1 MFAMG
6 ERQTLCAMSALAT
19 APRWRQFCVGAFL
32 CAVPAFAAAQGAW
45 QPQKAVEIVVGTSP
59 GGGQDSS
66 ARFVQK
72 IIQDRQLTSVPTAVV
87 NKPGGGSSVGYAYL
101 NQHPG
106 DAHYIM
112 LLTVPLLTNH
122 ILGLSPIAPSDLSA
136 IAVLFEEYIVATVV
150 PDSPIKS
157 GRDLLERLKKDPST
171 VNVGVPSLT
180 GGGNFAI
187 LMAAKAAGVEPKR
200 VKTVVFKSG
209 GDSMTALLG
218 GHIDVMMSTTAAPLA
233 QRKQGKVRIVAVAAP
248 KRLPGLLADVP
259 TWSEQGARVVFSNW
273 RGIVGPQ
280 GLKRPQVQYWEGVFE
295 KLVKEPQFQEDLA
308 RNMWVENFKRSD
320 EMRKFLKEDYDEL
333 KGLLTE
339 LGMAK

>member
-1 MFAMG
+1 
-6 ERQTLCAMSALAT
+6 
-19 APRWRQFCVGAFL
+19 
-32 CAVPAFAAAQGAW
+32 
-45 QPQKAVEIVVGTSP
+45 
-59 GGGQDSS
+59 
-66 ARFVQK
+66 
-72 IIQDRQLTSVPTAVV
+72 
-87 NKPGGGSSVGYAYL
+87 
-101 NQHPG
+101 
-106 DAHYIM
+106 
-112 LLTVPLLTNH
+112 
-122 ILGLSPIAPSDLSA
+122 LSPIAPSDLSA
-136 IAVLFEEYIVATVV
+136 VAVLFEEYIVATVV

-157 GRDLLERLKKDPST
+157 GRDLLERLKKDPSS

-233 QRKQGKVRIVAVAAP
+233 QLKQGKVRIVAVAAP

-333 KGLLTE
+333 KVLLTE